1 MWMTKVLQIISV
13 DSLICLG
20 FLAGIS
26 VYDIFFR
33 KISGFVLVIGTILAV
48 GYSIGFSENSWYV
61 SVAGA
66 AIGGVLLVI
75 AYATDQS
82 VGYGDVW
89 LLTILGIYLGI
100 WTLLEVLMVAWMI
113 MAIAAGICLIKKK
126 WSRHTAPPMSP
137 FITVGFIVLMAS
149 EYINR

>member
-48 GYSIGFSENSWYV
+48 G
-61 SVAGA
+61 
-66 AIGGVLLVI
+66 
-75 AYATDQS
+75 
-82 VGYGDVW
+82 
-89 LLTILGIYLGI
+89 
-100 WTLLEVLMVAWMI
+100 
-113 MAIAAGICLIKKK
+113 
-126 WSRHTAPPMSP
+126 
-137 FITVGFIVLMAS
+137 
-149 EYINR
+149 